1 MKFFRLFSFF
11 IGIFCSIHGQC
22 QTHEIDSLE
31 QLFRSTLNRQ
41 KRIDLLTQISYKW
54 AYINIDSAK
63 VYADEAYKEAVASDY
78 VAGQIKAMQR
88 KCYYYMHIGDN
99 QTALELIKKSESL
112 ADKIEN
118 KELLTSAYMI
128 HGDILT
134 NISAYDMALK
144 HYILA
149 LDLSDITKNHEK
161 KNLCLNRI
169 GILHSKTR
177 NFEKSLEF
185 YQKALESPVS
195 SKNIDEELWLMNNIA
210 SIYAE
215 QKKDKKAL
223 EIYQK
228 ILRENSKNK
237 TLEITVMGNIASIYS
252 SMKNTVSAIVYYDK
266 ALKLCEGTGDVFQKI
281 KILLNKCNLLLG
293 QKKYTTIE
301 NDLKNIFRISKESGW
316 PDITA
321 KSARLL
327 SQLYE
332 KQHYFKKSLLYL
344 TDYVKYSEIE
354 ENKENAK
361 KIAEI
366 QLRYDL
372 EKETLEVEAK
382 SHRKSILLICILIVS
397 SVSIS
402 YILTLLIH
410 FRTRAAKVVLQQKN
424 LELEQER
431 LKLEHQNMTN
441 KLELSNKEVVSNV
454 MLLQKKNDLLNSV
467 AEQLL
472 QRTNLFTKPNR
483 EIIENFVKELQQSVD
498 DLGWQSIEKP
508 FNQVYESF
516 YKNLDAINPNLT
528 INDRRLCAYI
538 KLKMRSKEIAQVVNA
553 TPRSVEIARYR
564 LRKKLGITNPTIS
577 LSGFLERL

>member
-1 MKFFRLFSFF
+1 
-11 IGIFCSIHGQC
+11 
-22 QTHEIDSLE
+22 
-31 QLFRSTLNRQ
+31 
-41 KRIDLLTQISYKW
+41 
-54 AYINIDSAK
+54 
-63 VYADEAYKEAVASDY
+63 
-78 VAGQIKAMQR
+78 
-88 KCYYYMHIGDN
+88 
-99 QTALELIKKSESL
+99 
-112 ADKIEN
+112 
-118 KELLTSAYMI
+118 
-128 HGDILT
+128 
-134 NISAYDMALK
+134 
-144 HYILA
+144 
-149 LDLSDITKNHEK
+149 
-161 KNLCLNRI
+161 
-169 GILHSKTR
+169 
-177 NFEKSLEF
+177 
-185 YQKALESPVS
+185 
-195 SKNIDEELWLMNNIA
+195 MNNIA

-252 SMKNTVSAIVYYDK
+252 SMKDTVSAIVYYDK
-266 ALKLCEGTGDVFQKI
+266 ALKLCEGTGDIFQKI
-281 KILLNKCNLLLG
+281 KILLNKCNLLLE
-293 QKKYTTIE
+293 QKRFTTIE
-301 NDLKNIFRISKESGW
+301 DDLKNIFRISKESGW

-410 FRTRAAKVVLQQKN
+410 FRTRAVKVVLQQKN